1 MALTNETIKERLIA
15 KFGDQL
21 THFEAPYG
29 LLTFEAPKDLNLK
42 VMQFL
47 FDDEELRFQFLTDL
61 TAVHYPDQAG
71 RELAVVYH
79 MHNLTDNIR
88 LRFKVFTDITTPDIY
103 TATQLFS
110 AANWMERETYDFF
123 GVHFVGHPNLKR
135 ILNVDEM
142 EYFPMRKEFPL
153 EDQTRIDKDDAMFG
167 RGPLPEASEPLA
179 RDASEGRNSVA
190 GQSSNRGAV
199 ETQRHTNEPTVPAS
213 GTPGVEG
220 AKQDWPT
227 ESTKL

>member
-21 THFEAPYG
+21 AHFEAPYG

-79 MHNLTDNIR
+79 LHNLTDNIR

-167 RGPLPEASEPLA
+167 RGPLPEAA
-179 RDASEGRNSVA
+179 
-190 GQSSNRGAV
+190 NRGAV
-199 ETQRHTNEPTVPAS
+199 ETPRHANEATVPAS